1 MPCNQLLARVEP
13 MHADHTILDHT
24 VPATKQQHEV
34 VARPSLATWRH
45 ALDTEEPPPAPRHR
59 GNEMGHEPERMRASD
74 SYWTCC
80 AVVQPHPH
88 CYNPAICEPAH
99 SSCPFFQDEV
109 VHLRVHHMRNSF
121 DSRLLRSVATGPE
134 AISALTASV
143 VSLSWSMAQS

>member
-1 MPCNQLLARVEP
+1 MPCNQLLASVEP
-13 MHADHTILDHT
+13 MHSDNPILDHPI
-24 VPATKQQHEV
+24 PATKQQHAV
-34 VARPSLATWRH
+34 VSRPSLATWRN
-45 ALDTEEPPPAPRHR
+45 ALDTEETPPAPGH
-59 GNEMGHEPERMRASD
+59 GGDEMGHEPERMRASD
-74 SYWTCC
+74 AYWTGC

-99 SSCPFFQDEV
+99 SSCPFTQDEV

>member
-1 MPCNQLLARVEP
+1 MPCNQLLASVEP
-13 MHADHTILDHT
+13 MHSDNPILDHPI
-24 VPATKQQHEV
+24 PAAKQQNAV

-45 ALDTEEPPPAPRHR
+45 ALDTEETPPAPRHR

-74 SYWTCC
+74 AYWTGC

-88 CYNPAICEPAH
+88 CDNPAICEPAH
-99 SSCPFFQDEV
+99 SSYPFTQDEV

-121 DSRLLRSVATGPE
+121 DSRLLRSVATGPA
-134 AISALTASV
+134 AISALTASA